1 MKPWKIS
8 GAPTNSFQLSVLLYS
23 LALSKKRRLDS
34 ECRSVM
40 KVGKDWGNGE
50 VAIYRWVRF
59 QGLPPEA
66 GGLAPQGLDPGHHQ
80 LFPTEAINSITA
92 SNL

>member
-1 MKPWKIS
+1 MK
-8 GAPTNSFQLSVLLYS
+8 A
-23 LALSKKRRLDS
+23 
-34 ECRSVM
+34 
-40 KVGKDWGNGE
+40 GKDWGNGE

-80 LFPTEAINSITA
+80 LFLTEAINSITA